1 MFGYIIANLT
11 LLDEAQKQRYQ
22 SCYCGLCHMIRTEF
36 SSLSRL
42 SLNYDMTFLVLLL
55 SSLYEPEETA
65 SQSRCAAHP
74 LRRRPY
80 WQNRCT
86 RYCAAM
92 NIMLAY
98 DNCMDDWNDDRSVL
112 SLAEAQVFRGGRAK
126 AAGNYPRQ
134 SAAIAQCLSQLSG
147 LERSGL
153 PDPDGAANCFGRL
166 MGELFVPDEDDHWA
180 PLLRT
185 VGEGLGRFIY
195 TLDAAVDL
203 EDDLRQSRYNPL
215 SALAAEGRTLAD
227 FQEELTLLIAEC
239 TEAFERL
246 PLVQDADLMRNIL
259 YSGVWLKYTQALDR
273 QTRTNHEG
281 GPYDSR
287 SL

>member
-65 SQSRCAAHP
+65 GQSRCAAHP

-112 SLAEAQVFRGGRAK
+112 SLAEVQVFRGGRAK
-126 AAGNYPRQ
+126 AARNYPRQ

-180 PLLRT
+180 PCSELWAKGSDGSSIRWTPLWIWRT
-185 VGEGLGRFIY
+185 ISGRAVTTPVSY
-195 TLDAAVDL
+195 THLC
-203 EDDLRQSRYNPL
+203 ENPN
-215 SALAAEGRTLAD
+215 
-227 FQEELTLLIAEC
+227 
-239 TEAFERL
+239 L
-246 PLVQDADLMRNIL
+246 PV
-259 YSGVWLKYTQALDR
+259 
-273 QTRTNHEG
+273 
-281 GPYDSR
+281 R
-287 SL
+287 SISL